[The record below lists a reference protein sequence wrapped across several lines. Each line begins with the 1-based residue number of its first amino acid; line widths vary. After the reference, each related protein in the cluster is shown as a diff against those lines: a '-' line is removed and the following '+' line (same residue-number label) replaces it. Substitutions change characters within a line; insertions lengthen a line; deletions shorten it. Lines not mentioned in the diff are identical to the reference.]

1 MSNCG
6 SKKMKYGGSVR
17 KMDKGG
23 PATPKVLP
31 KTPRQAVK
39 EKKAK
44 LKMEQMYPNYAKK
57 LGYEE
62 VPLKR
67 QLEAKLKGRLGLLKE
82 EVHPKILERV
92 GETKPSKKSKSVASN
107 MEKGGPAT
115 PKVLPKPKP
124 KATATSTNRKTG
136 ATRGSGDDKEYMRKA
151 AAANMESGGEVP
163 EKYKGF
169 SKLPEAV
176 QMKMDP
182 AAARKYEGGGEVR
195 GMGRAYQ
202 GKPRGCKIR

>member
-6 SKKMKYGGSVR
+6 SKKMKYGGSVK
-17 KMDKGG
+17 KMKEGG
-23 PATPKVLP
+23 PATPTVLP

-67 QLEAKLKGRLGLLKE
+67 QLEAKLKGRRGLLEE

-92 GETKPSKKSKSVASN
+92 GEIKPSKKSKSVASN

-124 KATATSTNRKTG
+124 KATATSTNMRTG
-136 ATRGSGDDKEYMRKA
+136 ATRGAGDDAEYMRKA
-151 AAANMESGGEVP
+151 AAANMMYGGKV
-163 EKYKGF
+163 K
-169 SKLPEAV
+169 
-176 QMKMDP
+176 KM
-182 AAARKYEGGGEVR
+182 EEGGEVR

-202 GKPRGCKIR
+202 GKPRACKVR